1 MERCHAVAAT
11 LREVSNPLS
20 DVAYRLRVFRQ
31 IGLIK
36 PQLPHRI
43 GKAGLELA
51 KWGPAFP
58 SGVGAVAARYPNQLA
73 IIDDLGE
80 ITWAELKSE
89 INQLSHA
96 LSARGVKAGDSVALL
111 ARNHRYFVISMV
123 AIMQLG
129 GRVLLLNTMA
139 SGAQLAELAGRE
151 KAKLILL
158 DEEFLPVGEA
168 AGRNKLILT
177 WADGEPPEDVP
188 TVRQVLADQPTSA
201 PAKPKRPGQVIIFTS
216 GTTGLPKGAKREE
229 PDGLDPMI
237 TFFGAIPYSGNST
250 VVLASPLFHS
260 WGLINFGFGLMTAP
274 TYVLRRKF
282 SAEQVLADIEAY
294 SAEVLVVV
302 PLMMQR
308 MVDLDPDI
316 LAGADVSSLRITAAS
331 GSALAGDLATAY
343 MDTFNDSVYNF
354 YGATEVGWAT
364 IASPEDLRAA
374 PGTAGRAPW
383 RTIVKILDDS
393 GNEVPTGEK
402 GTIYVGNDMP
412 FGGYTD
418 GNTKKFAGNLMSTG
432 DIGYFDDGGRLFVAG
447 RDDDM
452 IVSGGEN
459 VFPRELEDCLANHP
473 DVADVVVTGIDDATY
488 GQRLAA
494 YVVLRDGASL
504 THDDIVVYAKDRV
517 ARFAVPKAT
526 QFLDELPRNPTG
538 KVMKRE
544 LPAFEA

>member
-1 MERCHAVAAT
+1 VTNA
-11 LREVSNPLS
+11 LS
-20 DVAYRLRVFRQ
+20 DAAYRLKVFRQ
-31 IGLIK
+31 IGLVK
-36 PQLPHRI
+36 AQLPHRLA
-43 GKAGLELA
+43 KAGLELL

-58 SGVGAVAARYPNQLA
+58 SGVGAVAARYPNQVA
-73 IIDDLGE
+73 VIDDLGE
-80 ITWAELKSE
+80 ITWSELRRE

-96 LSARGVKAGDSVALL
+96 LQARGVEAGDSVALL
-111 ARNHRYFVISMV
+111 ARNHRYFIIAMV

-139 SGAQLAELAGRE
+139 SGPQLAELAERE
-151 KAKLILL
+151 GAKLVLL
-158 DEEFLPVGEA
+158 DQEFVEVGER
-168 AGRNKLILT
+168 AGRDKLILT
-177 WADGEPPEDVP
+177 WADADAPTDVP
-188 TVRQVLADQPTSA
+188 TVQQVMATQPTSA
-201 PAKPKRPGQVIIFTS
+201 PAKPKRSGQVIIFTS

-237 TFFGAIPYSGNST
+237 TFFGAIPYKGNST

-260 WGLINFGFGLMTAP
+260 WGLINFGFGMMTAP

-282 SAEQVLADIEAY
+282 APEQVLADIERYKAD
-294 SAEVLVVV
+294 VLVVV

-308 MVDLDPDI
+308 LVDVDRVLID
-316 LAGADVSSLRITAAS
+316 GADVSSLRITAAS
-331 GSALAGDLATAY
+331 GSALAGDLATEF
-343 MDTFNDSVYNF
+343 MDTFTDSVYNF

-374 PGTAGRAPW
+374 PGTAGRPPW
-383 RTIVKILDDS
+383 HTVVKILDED
-393 GNEVPTGEK
+393 GNEVPQGET

-418 GNTKKFAGNLMSTG
+418 GNTKKFAGDLMSTG
-432 DIGYFDDGGRLFVAG
+432 DLGHFDPDGRLFVSG

-459 VFPRELEDCLANHP
+459 VFPRELEDALATHP
-473 DVADVVVTGIDDATY
+473 DVADVVVTGIADETY

-504 THDDIVVYAKDRV
+504 THDDVVAFAKDRV

-544 LPAFEA
+544 LPAFE